1 MPVKQMI
8 DELKKKALPEFM
20 WTSVLMMRMVLFLW
34 MRH

>member
-20 WTSVLMMRMVLFLW
+20 WTSVLMMRRVLFLW